1 MLVRAPNPV
10 WYFVNNLGIQL
21 DDTYF
26 AFFLQ
31 NIFPFLP
38 QPVYQD
44 NQGLHAWTQPV
55 QFLMNGTLPNNLYF
69 PPNLVYKI
77 QIRQGNTM
85 DAPLIYEIDNFIPG
99 SASVIPPIEVTSAPE
114 NQITNPQ
121 FALTNFVSPLTIT
134 TAGTYSVAPGWNL
147 VLTGSGSTTVSQVI
161 ISGSESTA
169 DFIPGNPPFA
179 LEINNS
185 GWTTA
190 TLEQKFIDNGAIWAN
205 GAVSTT
211 LLALATGGS
220 YPITINYVDSAGNST
235 TIAEGEANT
244 FGYTAIEGGTLL
256 PGSTNTQP
264 SNIAYVNFEVV
275 LPTTGNVSITNVQVF
290 GQEFPI
296 SFPFEEET
304 VNRQIDHS
312 FNVYANELIIKPKD
326 SIITAWN
333 FALNPFQFNPTAL
346 SAAGSQCQYVADQ
359 TILYQQVAGTIKTGK
374 ASVANGSGLL
384 IAPNGT
390 PSNSQFAI
398 IQYVDASTIAP
409 YWSFYLSSLVRA
421 KILTSSGSLIP
432 LKMRLIVNPSLPS
445 SNSPTYPIA
454 SWTAGADP
462 VFATGWTALS
472 PLNDPAYVLSPSFS
486 SFESGSAT
494 PAMSFNQFPMP
505 VASSSS
511 MTLGIVLYT
520 TGNMAASDSIIFD
533 KASLVPNRFA
543 VDTNPETF
551 DDTLRQCQYYYEKSY
566 DSDVFPGSVTAGG
579 ILVSTQLTFEITATN
594 IGLVG
599 RNFGFKFSTVK
610 REVPTITFYSPTG
623 TSGNVQGVIINNG
636 AQAAIGD
643 IALANWSNG
652 AINTK
657 AASYFPN
664 TATTLLNGTVGSTV
678 NPETYMQFQYTL
690 DSRLGI

>member
-161 ISGSESTA
+161 ISGSESSTDA
-169 DFIPGNPPFA
+169 IAGNPPFA

-185 GWTTA
+185 VWTSA
-190 TLEQKFIDNGAIWAN
+190 ILEQKFINNGAIWAN
-205 GAVSTT
+205 GAVSTS
-211 LLALATGGS
+211 LLALATNGS
-220 YPITINYVDSAGNST
+220 YPITINYVDSAGNSVV
-235 TIAEGEANT
+235 IAEGEANT
-244 FGYTAIEGGTLL
+244 FGYSTIEGGTLL
-256 PGSTNTQP
+256 PASTNAQP
-264 SNIAYVNFEVV
+264 SNIAYVNYEIV
-275 LPTTGNVSITNVQVF
+275 LPPSGNVTITNVQVF

-296 SFPFEEET
+296 DFPFQQET
-304 VNRQIDHS
+304 VNRQIDHT
-312 FNVYANELIIKPKD
+312 FNVYANELITKAKD
-326 SIITAWN
+326 SILTGWN

-346 SAAGSQCQYVADQ
+346 TAAGSQCQYICDQ
-359 TILYQQVAGTIKTGK
+359 TILYQQVAGTISTGK
-374 ASVANGSGLL
+374 ASVANGSGLV
-384 IAPNGT
+384 IAPNGS
-390 PSNSQFAI
+390 PASSQFAI
-398 IQYVDASTIAP
+398 ITYIDPATIAP

-421 KILTSSGSLIP
+421 KILTSNGSLIP
-432 LKMRLIVNPSLPS
+432 LKMRLIVNPNLPGTLGS
-445 SNSPTYPIA
+445 SNPIA
-454 SWTAGADP
+454 SWTSGGDP
-462 VFATGWTALS
+462 VFSSGWTAIK
-472 PLNDPAYVLSPSFS
+472 PLNDPAYILSPSFS
-486 SFESGSAT
+486 SFESGNAT
-494 PAMSFNQFPMP
+494 PALSYNQFGMP
-505 VASSSS
+505 VSTSSTMTAGLVIYTTANMASS
-511 MTLGIVLYT
+511 
-520 TGNMAASDSIIFD
+520 DFIIFD

-551 DDTLRQCQYYYEKSY
+551 DESLRKCEFYYEKSY
-566 DSDVFPGSVTAGG
+566 DQGVLAGSAVPGG
-579 ILVSTQLTFEITATN
+579 ILTRTQLTFDISSTD
-594 IGLVG
+594 IGLVA
-599 RNFGFKFSTVK
+599 RNFGFQYNTVK
-610 REVPTITFYSPTG
+610 RNMPVITFYSPTG
-623 TSGNVQGVIINNG
+623 STGNVQGVIVNNG
-636 AQAAIGD
+636 TQIALGD
-643 IALANWSNG
+643 IVQGNWTNG
-652 AINTK
+652 AISSK

-664 TATTLLNGTVGSTV
+664 TATTLLNGTAVTMI
-678 NPETYMQFQYTL
+678 NPEAYMQFQYTL